1 MSCQDQIHAF
11 VVENFFVPEEAAL
24 DENTSLITG
33 GIVDS
38 TGVLELV
45 DFVEERFRVR
55 IEDHEMLPENL
66 DSIARIAKLV
76 QGKLERSPDAI
87 AVTS

>member
-1 MSCQDQIHAF
+1 MSFQSQIHAF

-24 DENTSLITG
+24 DENTSLITA

-45 DFVEERFRVR
+45 DFVEKRFQVR
-55 IEDHEMLPENL
+55 IADHEMLPENL
-66 DSIARIAKLV
+66 DSIARIVKLV
-76 QGKLERSPDAI
+76 QGKLGGSPDRI
-87 AVTS
+87 AVAS